1 MIRLSTPIQAHR
13 IEICGGIASGKTTL
27 ANLLV
32 GLDIL
37 PIRENFQVNPFWRS
51 FYADPLGTAFETEV
65 SFLLQH
71 YHDIKDA
78 SRLERLVACD
88 FSLYLD
94 LSYAHVTLPPAKCRA
109 FMAVYREIKHE
120 LGVPS
125 LLIHLRCDPKVELE
139 RIRRRG
145 RKVEK
150 PITLGYLQE
159 INTHIVKALTATN
172 LVNGIVEIDS
182 GLLDFAHDAG
192 VQDIVLRQIHQKL
205 TALNVV

>member
-1 MIRLSTPIQAHR
+1 MSVRFPR

-32 GLDIL
+32 NLDIS
-37 PIRENFQVNPFWRS
+37 PIRENFRANPFWRA
-51 FYADPLGTAFETEV
+51 FYADPISTAFETEV

-78 SRLERLVACD
+78 RRLGKLVACD

-94 LSYAHVTLPPAKCRA
+94 LSYAHITLPPAKRKA
-109 FMAVYREIKHE
+109 FMAVYHEIEHE
-120 LGVPS
+120 LAAPS
-125 LLIHLRCDPKVELE
+125 LLVHLRCDPKVELE

-150 PITLGYLQE
+150 PINLEYLEE
-159 INTHIVKALTATN
+159 INTNIAKVLAATSLAN
-172 LVNGIVEIDS
+172 EILEIDS
-182 GLLDFAHDAG
+182 GRLDFAHNSG
-192 VQDIVLRQIHQKL
+192 VQDNVLKHIRQKL